1 MASKARA
8 QKVAKRI
15 LEVLSVLLLR
25 EVDDP
30 RLQTISVTGVEVDRE
45 LAYATVFVSSL
56 SQEPEEIDEIL
67 SALNG
72 ARGYLRR
79 MLAAEIEL
87 RTFPQ
92 LRFQFDST
100 FDRGARVDELLA
112 ELEKESGGNQEE
124 TP

>member
-8 QKVAKRI
+8 QKVAKRVQ
-15 LEVLSVLLLR
+15 EELSVLLLR

-30 RLQTISVTGVEVDRE
+30 RLRSINVTGVEVDRE

-56 SQEPEEIDEIL
+56 SKESDEIDEIL

-79 MLAAEIEL
+79 LLAAQITL
-87 RTFPQ
+87 RSFPQ
-92 LRFQFDST
+92 LRFQYDST

-112 ELEKESGGNQEE
+112 ELDKESGGGQED
-124 TP
+124 PS